1 MAPPFRPSTPLLGGR
16 TPAGHFLSFHFL
28 KPLFVTPLYNNVAM
42 SRDRMRCV
50 RDVVLYVSRRRETK
64 ADRMER

>member
-28 KPLFVTPLYNNVAM
+28 KPLFVTPLYDNVAM
-42 SRDRMRCV
+42 SRDRMGCV
-50 RDVVLYVSRRRETK
+50 CDVLYQ
-64 ADRMER
+64 